1 METHQ
6 SEMKIQS
13 NRINDLVQRRNS
25 QSVFQTQQQ
34 LDGANRKLVQLQ
46 SHRDNLDMSSVY
58 QLARKGGSLHRKS
71 KTNKKLT
78 NNTRL
83 PNIYNMNIEQ
93 NL

>member
-1 METHQ
+1 MNHSPTRGNPKKKIFSRIREQMETHQ

-46 SHRDNLDMSSVY
+46 SHRDN
-58 QLARKGGSLHRKS
+58 
-71 KTNKKLT
+71 
-78 NNTRL
+78 
-83 PNIYNMNIEQ
+83 
-93 NL
+93 